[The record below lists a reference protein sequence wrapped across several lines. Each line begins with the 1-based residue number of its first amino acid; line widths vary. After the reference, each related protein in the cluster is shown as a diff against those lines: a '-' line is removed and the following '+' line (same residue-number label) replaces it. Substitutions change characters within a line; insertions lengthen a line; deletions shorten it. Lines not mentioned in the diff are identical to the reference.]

1 MPWVQGAE
9 VIDTYA
15 PGSIMVGVDPG
26 VSTGLALWDRLR
38 QKLVSVDTV
47 MIHEAWQA
55 VLSLHLAGA
64 LHSVTFEDAR
74 LRTGYFGKNA
84 KAKQQGAGSVK
95 RDCKAWAD
103 FLGAHGIAYR
113 AVSPQAKGAKVDA
126 ATFAKLSG
134 YQGKTN
140 EHGRDAGM
148 LVIGAKEMVP
158 A

>member
-1 MPWVQGAE
+1 M
-9 VIDTYA
+9 IDTYA

-47 MIHEAWQA
+47 MIHEAWHA

-74 LRTGYFGKNA
+74 LRTGYFGKNSRE
-84 KAKQQGAGSVK
+84 KQQGAGSVK

-103 FLGAHGIAYR
+103 FLGSHGIAYR
-113 AVSPQAKGAKVDA
+113 AISPLSKGAKVDA
-126 ATFAKLSG
+126 KRFAVLTKWEGRTS
-134 YQGKTN
+134 

-148 LVIGAKEMVP
+148 LVFGAKEKVG
-158 A
+158 